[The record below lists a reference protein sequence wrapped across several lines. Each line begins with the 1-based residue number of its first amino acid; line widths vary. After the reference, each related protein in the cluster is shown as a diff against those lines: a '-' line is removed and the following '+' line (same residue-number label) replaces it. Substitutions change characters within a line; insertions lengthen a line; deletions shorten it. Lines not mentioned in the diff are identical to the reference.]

1 MIGHNRNF
9 IGVSAG
15 GNQDILGYGHRDILI
30 AIKIVSTY
38 RFSSRDS
45 IGITMTQAR
54 YPDQIMEYIYLLKD
68 AHERSGMSLRE
79 VAQASD
85 LDPTYVH
92 YILKGAR
99 RPQRDVIIS
108 LGITYRLAR
117 VEVDE
122 ILLLAGLP
130 PLGRSALREYRHQVF
145 KAG

>member
-1 MIGHNRNF
+1 MRIYP
-9 IGVSAG
+9 A
-15 GNQDILGYGHRDILI
+15 
-30 AIKIVSTY
+30 
-38 RFSSRDS
+38 RFMMKVQ
-45 IGITMTQAR
+45 T
-54 YPDQIMEYIYLLKD
+54 PDPVRIPDYIYLLSE

-99 RPQRDVIIS
+99 RPQRDVIIA
-108 LGITYRLAR
+108 LGITHRLER

-130 PLGRSALREYRHQVF
+130 PLGRSALREYRHHQVF